1 MRYLAICVLAI
12 LAGCAGMQTAAMLH
26 IEYMTP
32 QDAPAAPAVAPAP
45 KGKRL

>member
-1 MRYLAICVLAI
+1 MRWFVLACVL

-32 QDAPAAPAVAPAP
+32 QPEAPKPAP
-45 KGKRL
+45 STGKLPI